1 MEHTGLPHDHGE
13 EQNHTAAMQ
22 ELLRDGAH
30 FQNIADIFRQLGDPN
45 RIRIFWLLC
54 HCEECVMNLSALVG
68 MSSPA
73 ASHHLRQLKDSG
85 LIVSRR
91 VGKEV
96 YYRAADTE
104 VAQLLHQIIER
115 TVEVTCP
122 QSDSQLVSGAPHLPP
137 LDQHD
142 YCGSCPAEQLE
153 IIRQVHRFL
162 TEHLDSRITIE
173 QLSRQFLMNPSTMKE
188 LFKEVY
194 GSSIA
199 AHIRQHRMER
209 ASALLLESDDSV
221 AQIARTVGYES
232 QSKFTSEFKKAFS
245 MLPTEYRRL
254 HKQA

>member
-1 MEHTGLPHDHGE
+1 MGELPHHHEDRKRLE
-13 EQNHTAAMQ
+13 RLRSFIQ
-22 ELLRDGAH
+22 EPESFQEVANLCRLLSDNSRV
-30 FQNIADIFRQLGDPN
+30 
-45 RIRIFWLLC
+45 RIFWLLC

-122 QSDSQLVSGAPHLPP
+122 QSDSRLVSGAPHLPP

-142 YCGSCPAEQLE
+142 YCGSCPA
-153 IIRQVHRFL
+153 
-162 TEHLDSRITIE
+162 EHLDSRITIE